1 MFKKLRNKF
10 MLLNL
15 VIISALLLISFVVIY
30 LITYENIDRAI
41 GENLQ
46 RSAGMSMGLAK
57 NRQSDQLPPFHPPED
72 KNAPNYART
81 FSVELDENKQIS
93 KVNSMLWY
101 EDAFYT
107 QLTEAAVKKG
117 GSEGTL
123 HLQESGTWAYRFIY
137 RSDGLQVLA
146 FMDIAS
152 ELVIL
157 RNLIVTF
164 LLVALISMGIIFL
177 ISLFFANRAIA
188 PLEEA
193 WEKQRRFV
201 ADASHELKTPL
212 TTINTNVDVL
222 LSHQDHTIGEEA
234 KWLGYIQSEAQRMT
248 KLTNELLYLAKVDAS
263 ENTMLYSRTCF
274 SDLAESILLTMEAV
288 IYEKDIALDYHIA
301 PQVFVYGNGEQLKQL
316 VMILLDNAIK
326 YTPNQGRISLN
337 LTTEPGFAQLQVRNT
352 GEGIKKED
360 MEHIFD
366 RFYRADQ
373 SRARESGG
381 HGLGLSIAH
390 AIVHEHKGKIKVDSA
405 LGQWTCFKAEI
416 PLAKEDA

>member
-1 MFKKLRNKF
+1 MFKQLRNKF

-15 VIISALLLISFVVIY
+15 VIISALLLASFLVIY
-30 LITYENIDRAI
+30 CITYENVERTID
-41 GENLQ
+41 ENLQ
-46 RSAGMSMGLAK
+46 RSAGMSMGIAK
-57 NRQSDQLPPFHPPED
+57 NRPADQLPPLHPPLE
-72 KNAPNYART
+72 KNLPNYTRT
-81 FSVELDENKQIS
+81 FSVELDAGQQIS

-101 EDAFYT
+101 EDDFYT
-107 QLTEAAVKKG
+107 QLTEAALKKG
-117 GSEGTL
+117 GAEGKL
-123 HLQESGTWAYRFIY
+123 HLQDNGTWAYKIIY
-137 RSDGLQVLA
+137 RSNGLQVLA

-157 RNLIVTF
+157 RNLILTF

-188 PLEEA
+188 PIEEA

-222 LSHQDHTIGEEA
+222 LSHPGHTIAQEA

-248 KLTNELLYLAKVDAS
+248 KLTNDLLYLAKIDAS
-263 ENTMLYSRTCF
+263 ENAMLYSRVSF
-274 SDLAESILLTMEAV
+274 SDLTESILLTMEAV
-288 IYEKDIALDYHIA
+288 IFEKDVTLDYHIA
-301 PQVFVYGNGEQLKQL
+301 PQIFVYANSEQLKQL
-316 VMILLDNAIK
+316 VMILLDNALK
-326 YTPNQGRISLN
+326 YTPHQGKIKLSLS
-337 LTTEPGFAQLQVRNT
+337 TEGGFAQLRVYNT
-352 GEGIKKED
+352 GDGIKKED

-373 SRARESGG
+373 SRSRESGG

-390 AIVHEHKGKIKVDSA
+390 ALVHQHKGKIKVDSQP
-405 LGQWTCFKAEI
+405 GQWTCFIAEL
-416 PLAKEDA
+416 PLAKENA